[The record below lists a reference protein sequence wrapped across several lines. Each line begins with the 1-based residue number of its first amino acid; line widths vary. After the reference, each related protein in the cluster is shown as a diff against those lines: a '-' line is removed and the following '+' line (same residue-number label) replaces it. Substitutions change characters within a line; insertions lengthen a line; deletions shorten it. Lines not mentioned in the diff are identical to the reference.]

1 MRILGDKIIARSQ
14 AVDIFVGD
22 DTDVFSRSGFAFSGR
37 GNFRCMFFGDSVVVV
52 AKNRCS

>member
-22 DTDVFSRSGFAFSGR
+22 DTDVFSLGGFAFSGR
-37 GNFRCMFFGDSVVVV
+37 DNFRRMFFGDSVVVV